1 MHWDFFCTKHLAST
15 CCRMTKNEFDSGSGN
30 EKKYSSKIV
39 CTFAMD
45 SIHCNHCFSQQPQV
59 LDTNLHAYLHK
70 AQSVRSFSI
79 QTKRYTHTERH
90 YIHRRKK
97 ILLHERFSI
106 LPFILL
112 NRHKKNNKK
121 RKRKKKRIE
130 FTWKHASLENL
141 RMNCTNTSLT

>member
-79 QTKRYTHTERH
+79 QTKRYTHRETLH
-90 YIHRRKK
+90 TPQKK
-97 ILLHERFSI
+97 KFFCMKGF
-106 LPFILL
+106 PFYHSFCWIVT
-112 NRHKKNNKK
+112 KKNNK
-121 RKRKKKRIE
+121 KRKKKRIE